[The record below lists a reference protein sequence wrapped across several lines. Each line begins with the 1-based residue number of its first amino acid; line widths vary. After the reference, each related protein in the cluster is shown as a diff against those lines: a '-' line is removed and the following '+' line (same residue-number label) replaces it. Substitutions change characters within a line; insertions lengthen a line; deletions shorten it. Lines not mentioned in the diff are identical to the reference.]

1 MRRVCGNHAV
11 LRRLCRGIPL
21 FPRHGAAETG
31 RRRDQVGQMDGEP
44 TAKEFRAATGAFVG
58 NISVITVG
66 DGDEA
71 SGLIVTSVVAPSN
84 DPPLLLACINRSASS
99 HPLLVKH
106 AASAGHRWRRA
117 SGGGGTLLGLRRG
130 QGLARYD
137 GAEWETAVTGARL
150 LKGAPVAFDCT
161 VEEMIDRDAWSI
173 LTGRVRAIRT
183 TAGAGGLSG
192 GTAATARFRRSSRRC
207 GSRRPAPCPLHPS
220 APPRATAHQSAA
232 SSRVAMRRVAATTR
246 SNLECRARGSE

>member
-1 MRRVCGNHAV
+1 
-11 LRRLCRGIPL
+11 
-21 FPRHGAAETG
+21 
-31 RRRDQVGQMDGEP
+31 MDGEP

-71 SGLIVTSVVAPSN
+71 SGLVVTSVVAPSN

-99 HPLLVKH
+99 HPLLVKYGRFGWSSLG
-106 AASAGHRWRRA
+106 AAHQAVAERF
-117 SGGGGTLLGLRRG
+117 SGFGGVKGA
-130 QGLARYD
+130 ARYD

-183 TAGAGGLSG
+183 TAGAGGLVWWNG
-192 GTAATARFRRSSRRC
+192 GFR
-207 GSRRPAPCPLHPS
+207 AL
-220 APPRATAHQSAA
+220 T
-232 SSRVAMRRVAATTR
+232 
-246 SNLECRARGSE
+246 